1 MTKQEFLD
9 SLRMALTGR
18 VSASQVEENIRYY
31 EDYIN
36 TQMRM
41 NRSEAE
47 VIAELGDPRL
57 LARSISDANK
67 RAERSGGEGGEGY
80 DNQSGYGSYAGYGGY
95 ADGDDMQHKKRLFH
109 MPLWLVLFLVFAVL
123 ILVLGAAFSILSYL
137 TPILIP
143 VLLVVLMVRW
153 IRST

>member
-9 SLRMALTGR
+9 SLRVALASR

-95 ADGDDMQHKKRLFH
+95 ADGDGMQHKRRLFH
-109 MPLWLVLFLVFAVL
+109 MPLWLVLVLAFVVL
-123 ILVLGAAFSILSYL
+123 ILIFGAAFSILSYL
-137 TPILIP
+137 APVLIP
-143 VLLVVLMVRW
+143 VLLIVFVVRW
-153 IRST
+153 IRSS

>member
-9 SLRMALTGR
+9 SLRMALASR

-67 RAERSGGEGGEGY
+67 RAERSGGEGG
-80 DNQSGYGSYAGYGGY
+80 
-95 ADGDDMQHKKRLFH
+95 
-109 MPLWLVLFLVFAVL
+109 
-123 ILVLGAAFSILSYL
+123 
-137 TPILIP
+137 
-143 VLLVVLMVRW
+143 
-153 IRST
+153 

>member
-9 SLRMALTGR
+9 GLRMALASR
-18 VSASQVEENIRYY
+18 VNASQVEENIRYY

-36 TQMRM
+36 TQVRM
-41 NRSEAE
+41 NRSEAD

-67 RAERSGGEGGEGY
+67 RAERGGADGGESY
-80 DNQSGYGSYAGYGGY
+80 DSQGGYGDYTGY
-95 ADGDDMQHKKRLFH
+95 ANGNGMRRKKHLFH

-123 ILVLGAAFSILSYL
+123 ILILGAAFSILSYL
-137 TPILIP
+137 MP
-143 VLLVVLMVRW
+143 VLLPALLIVLVVRW